1 MCVCLSFRLLCKLSK
16 LVSKLIISW
25 IISLMTYRLHS
36 FTCFLQIDWT
46 RYMKVLLQGINNT
59 YDLATD
65 NIIIVDESYFQ
76 NLAWLLA
83 SSQIET
89 IRKYYKTIWS
99 F

>member
-1 MCVCLSFRLLCKLSK
+1 
-16 LVSKLIISW
+16 
-25 IISLMTYRLHS
+25 
-36 FTCFLQIDWT
+36 
-46 RYMKVLLQGINNT
+46 MKVLLQGINNT